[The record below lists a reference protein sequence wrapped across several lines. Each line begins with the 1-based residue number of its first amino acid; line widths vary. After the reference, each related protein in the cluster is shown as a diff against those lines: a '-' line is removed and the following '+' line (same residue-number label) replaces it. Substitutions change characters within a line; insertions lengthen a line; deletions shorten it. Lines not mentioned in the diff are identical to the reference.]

1 MQEKWIGDVFM
12 KNSRVILSFLLVIC
26 ILSNC
31 IIPVFADEFD
41 SANEKYSNK
50 VIEFLNNET
59 KNCSSSD
66 INTSTID
73 EADNKDRLPVY
84 IWYEDINQDLVNKK
98 TKEVTGL
105 TAEECSIIESYSKMK
120 NNILSNND
128 KKALEKYIKATDETR
143 KEEKEK
149 VEKYILARRKIASE
163 MYAEKSKRLIKG
175 ISIDNKNIDFKS
187 KLAPLIIADLTA
199 EEIKKANNIDCTE
212 IIGYYEETECV
223 EDTINS
229 AISISNV
236 DEINANTLLNLTGAE
251 VKVGLIEGN
260 RVSFYEELQG
270 TELYGQYGIIP
281 NNNTPISYNM
291 SNGVNM
297 KDYGNV
303 VVVGNSQR
311 CPITKDKQGHDI
323 VPHVDSTYKVLS
335 SVAPNIQL
343 YTSDTRYECVEAM
356 VLDGVEILSLSMSWL
371 IKEDADDY
379 TYTLRERWTDHL
391 VASHGVTMLKS
402 ASNTGDNISD
412 GYHINDQGEQ
422 EFHYG
427 PRVQSPGLAYN
438 IISVG
443 AYKEHSQENNHLAY
457 DKLRSYSSYKN
468 NIVDGNNI
476 EHYGCEKPDVVSPS
490 SFYCSGT
497 SAATPFLAG
506 IVALM
511 YELKPTLSLFPQE
524 TKAIVLASCQRK
536 VKQTNDQGGPE
547 NMDSGI
553 PDRQI
558 SGSESGITERQGAGA
573 PDAWNMA
580 CIICQG
586 SYGSAIINGTTS
598 SINIEQPPYGA
609 SNMNISISC
618 IKENIPVN
626 GHNEA
631 NITEGITNDLDL
643 TICQNNTV
651 IKKSALLVS
660 STELCYVPLSSSNFK
675 YRLTVNQHATP
686 NTTRFGYAWC
696 TDNMRIAPKPTDS
709 NVFTEGI
716 YYIKNKLNERYAIY
730 NLSAQNNNEKAKLG
744 YTSTTNQNNYSDVYK
759 WVVKPTGN
767 KYNIETGYGYEE
779 KYLGIGTETSNNIF
793 SSKVSTVADSLVIK
807 KDEKG
812 YYTIYNSSENK
823 ILSFDSSKKLIWK
836 PYSSNQTISGSEQW
850 YFEKANYIR
859 GDANADGNISTDDI
873 TYVQQYIA
881 NIISINNIERYL
893 ADANR
898 DGAISIGDAT
908 KINSLINNTHIY

>member
-1 MQEKWIGDVFM
+1 M
-12 KNSRVILSFLLVIC
+12 KNSRVILSFLLIIC

-31 IIPVFADEFD
+31 IIPVFADEID
-41 SANEKYSNK
+41 SSNEKYSDK
-50 VIEFLNNET
+50 VIEFLNNGT
-59 KNCSSSD
+59 IDSSSF
-66 INTSTID
+66 NKNVSTAD
-73 EADNKDRLPVY
+73 EADNKDKLPVY
-84 IWYEDINQDLVNKK
+84 IWYEDINQDVVDAK
-98 TKEVTGL
+98 TKEITGL
-105 TAEECSIIESYSKMK
+105 TAEECSKIEPSSKITNDNK
-120 NNILSNND
+120 ILLDND
-128 KKALEKYIKATDETR
+128 KKALKEYIKATNEMR

-149 VEKYILARRKIASE
+149 VEKYTLARRKIASE
-163 MYAEKSKRLIKG
+163 MYAEKSKRLVKE
-175 ISIDNKNIDFKS
+175 ISIDNKNIEFRS

-223 EDTINS
+223 DESIDS

-236 DEINANTLLNLTGAE
+236 DEINANTLLNLTGAG
-251 VKVGLIEGN
+251 VKVGLVEKY
-260 RVSFYEELQG
+260 RVPLSEELAN
-270 TELYGQYGIIP
+270 TNLYGQYGIIP
-281 NNNTPISYNM
+281 NNNNPTNYSV
-291 SNGVNM
+291 SNGIYLH
-297 KDYGNV
+297 DYGNV
-303 VVVGNSQR
+303 VVVGNSQI
-311 CPITKDKQGHDI
+311 CPINPDGQGNCG
-323 VPHVDSTYKVLS
+323 VPHAAVTSKILF
-335 SVAPNIQL
+335 SVAPNIKL
-343 YTSDTRYECVEAM
+343 YTSKVRYDYIEAM
-356 VLDGVEILSLSMSWL
+356 VLDGVYILSMSWGEYL
-371 IKEDADDY
+371 TEDADDY

-391 VASHGVTMLKS
+391 AANHDVTLLKS
-402 ASNTGDNISD
+402 AGNNGGNNSD
-412 GYHINDQGEQ
+412 GYHTNSQGEQ

-427 PRVQSPGLAYN
+427 PRVTSPGLAYN

-443 AYKEHSQENNHLAY
+443 AYEEHSQENDHLDN
-457 DKLRSYSSYKN
+457 DKLHSTSSYKN

-476 EHYGCEKPDVVSPS
+476 EHYGCEKPDVVAPLI
-490 SFYCSGT
+490 FNGGGT
-497 SAATPFLAG
+497 SAATAFLAG

-511 YELKPTLSLFPQE
+511 FELKPALSSNPQE

-536 VKQTNDQGGPE
+536 VIQTNNHGGQE
-547 NMDSGI
+547 TMDSGI
-553 PDRQI
+553 LGRQR
-558 SGSESGITERQGAGA
+558 SGSQSGITERQGAGA

-643 TICQNNTV
+643 TIYQNNTV

-709 NVFTEGI
+709 NGFTEGI

-767 KYNIETGYGYEE
+767 KYNIETGYGYEA
-779 KYLGIGTETSNNIF
+779 KYLGIGTETSNNIY

-850 YFEKANYIR
+850 YIEKANYIR